1 MPLISLPTISRRA
14 FALAPLGIVMSR
26 AAGESQHWALLSD
39 THIPA
44 NPEEA
49 YRGFKPVENLKRVV
63 PEVVAAKPEG
73 ALICGDLAR
82 LEGLKPDYE
91 MLKSLVEPVVEKMP
105 LALTLGNHD
114 ERRNFLGSFG
124 GTQQGKQTVQGKH
137 VVVVEGPVARFVML
151 DSLLHPNVTP
161 GQLGRSQRNWLT
173 EYLKTSSDK
182 PTLIVV
188 HHTLDDGDGSLVDF
202 DRLFEIVKPSKK
214 VKAIVYGHSH
224 VYRYDV
230 SDRIHLIN
238 LPAIGYNFAD
248 TQPVGWVDSTLT
260 AQGGDFTLHAVG
272 GNREKDGKTVSLKWR
287 V

>member
-1 MPLISLPTISRRA
+1 MPLISLPTVSRRA

-44 NPEEA
+44 DPESA
-49 YRGFKPVENLKRVV
+49 YRGFKPVENLKKVV
-63 PEVVAAKPEG
+63 PEVLAAKPEG

-91 MLKSLVEPVVEKMP
+91 MLKSVVAPVVEKMP

-114 ERRNFLGSFG
+114 DRRNFLGSFG
-124 GTQQGKQTVQGKH
+124 NSQQGKQTVQGKH
-137 VVVVEGPVARFVML
+137 VIVVEGPVVRFVML
-151 DSLLHPNVTP
+151 DSLLQANVTP
-161 GQLGRSQRNWLT
+161 GQLGKNQRTWLT
-173 EYLKTSSDK
+173 EYLRTSSDK
-182 PTLIVV
+182 PVLIVV

-202 DRLFEIVKPSKK
+202 DRLFEIVKPHKK
-214 VKAIVYGHSH
+214 VKAILYGHSH

-230 SDRIHLIN
+230 TDGIHLVN
-238 LPAIGYNFAD
+238 LPAIGYNFSDA
-248 TQPVGWVDSTLT
+248 QPVGWIDSALT
-260 AQGGDFTLHAVG
+260 AQGGEFTLHAFG

-287 V
+287 G

>member
-1 MPLISLPTISRRA
+1 MPLISFPKISRRA
-14 FALAPLGIVMSR
+14 FSLAPLGLVMSR
-26 AAGESQHWALLSD
+26 AAVQSQHWALLSD

-44 NPEEA
+44 NPEDA
-49 YRGFKPVENLKRVV
+49 YRGFKPVENLKKVV

-91 MLKSLVEPVVEKMP
+91 LLQSLVAPVTEKMP
-105 LALTLGNHD
+105 LAMILGNHD
-114 ERRNFLGSFG
+114 DRRNFLGSFG
-124 GTQQGKQTVQGKH
+124 GAQAGKQSVQGKH
-137 VVVVEGPVARFVML
+137 VVVVDGPVVRFVML
-151 DSLLHPNVTP
+151 DSLLQANITP
-161 GQLGRSQRNWLT
+161 GQLGKTQRNWLN

-182 PTLIVV
+182 PTLVVV

-202 DRLFEIVKPSKK
+202 ERLFEIVKRHKK
-214 VKAIVYGHSH
+214 VKAILYGHSH

-230 SDRIHLIN
+230 NDGIHLIN

-248 TQPVGWVDSTLT
+248 AQPVGWVDSILT
-260 AQGGDFTLHAVG
+260 PHGGEFTLHAFG

-287 V
+287 G